1 MGKYDHL
8 HNDYVTS
15 AVDLLRKKLKDSGDK
30 HLIGLE
36 KECTDTQLSLLIDA
50 YLPLTN
56 LVRG

>member
-30 HLIGLE
+30 
-36 KECTDTQLSLLIDA
+36 
-50 YLPLTN
+50 N
-56 LVRG
+56 LVNLESELTDNQIQIMLDLNERENQ

>member
-1 MGKYDHL
+1 MKKM
-8 HNDYVTS
+8 NIEKIKS
-15 AVDLLRKKLKDSGDK
+15 LREKLKNSGDK

-36 KECTDTQLSLLIDA
+36 KECTDTQLSLLMDA